1 MEPLK
6 TSQEPPSRTS
16 SLATR
21 LFVSATAWVV
31 VILLITG
38 IVLSSVYRAA
48 SERAFDRRLNLYLRT
63 IVAEVA
69 TPDSTPDQ
77 FQSLGEPL
85 FELPLSGWYWQVAR
99 TDGDKPDVRASRS
112 LWDKKLPKLE
122 EQGNE
127 LTAAGIRIGYV
138 DGPEG
143 QTLRMVERPVDLG
156 ADGKFL
162 VMVAGDASEIFEETR
177 AFDYYL
183 GGTFAALSIVL
194 VLTTIFQVRFGLAP
208 LKRISDSIADIRS
221 GRAERL
227 EGEFPVEIAPL
238 ARETNALIDANR
250 EIVERARTHV
260 GNLAHAI
267 KTPLSVIVNEASAR
281 SGDPFAEK
289 VLEQTHVMRDQVAHH
304 LERARIAARLTI
316 IGTVTEV
323 APVIEALR
331 RTMEKIHRD
340 RDIAIE
346 VEADTSAKFRGERQD
361 IEEMAGNLVDN
372 ACKWAE
378 SRVFIEVLVER
389 GSGLAARGGEE
400 GASMLRIIV
409 DDDGRGLS
417 PDERA
422 TVSRRGARLDESKP
436 GSGLGLSIVVDLA
449 ALYGGSLTL
458 GTAPIGGLRAEL
470 VLPGV

>member
-1 MEPLK
+1 M
-6 TSQEPPSRTS
+6 
-16 SLATR
+16 
-21 LFVSATAWVV
+21 
-31 VILLITG
+31 
-38 IVLSSVYRAA
+38 
-48 SERAFDRRLNLYLRT
+48 
-63 IVAEVA
+63 
-69 TPDSTPDQ
+69 
-77 FQSLGEPL
+77 
-85 FELPLSGWYWQVAR
+85 
-99 TDGDKPDVRASRS
+99 RASRS

-122 EQGNE
+122 ERGVE
-127 LTAAGIRIGYV
+127 LSASGIRIGYV

-156 ADGKFL
+156 ADGKYL
-162 VMVAGDASEIFEETR
+162 VTVAGDATEIFEETR
-177 AFDYYL
+177 AFDIYL

-281 SGDPFAEK
+281 SGDAFAAK
-289 VLEQTHVMRDQVAHH
+289 VLEQTDVMRDQVAHH

-316 IGTVTEV
+316 IGTVTDA
-323 APVIEALR
+323 APAIDALR

-340 RDIAIE
+340 RGIVIE
-346 VEADTSAKFRGERQD
+346 VEAAASAKFRGERQD
-361 IEEMAGNLVDN
+361 LEEMAGNLVDN
-372 ACKWAE
+372 ACKWAQ
-378 SRVFIEVLVER
+378 SRMFIEVLVER
-389 GSGLAARGGEE
+389 GSGSATRGSSME
-400 GASMLRIIV
+400 GGPMLRIIV

-422 TVSRRGARLDESKP
+422 KVSRRGARLDEFKP

-449 ALYGGSLTL
+449 AL
-458 GTAPIGGLRAEL
+458 TAAA
-470 VLPGV
+470 

>member
-1 MEPLK
+1 M
-6 TSQEPPSRTS
+6 RRS

-21 LFVSATAWVV
+21 LFLSATAWVV

-38 IVLSSVYRAA
+38 VILSSVYRDAT
-48 SERAFDRRLNLYLRT
+48 ERAFDRRLNLYLRT
-63 IVAEVA
+63 LVAEVA
-69 TPDSTPDQ
+69 TPDEPPDHQ

-85 FELPLSGWYWQVAR
+85 FELPLSGWYWQIIR
-99 TDGDKPDVRASRS
+99 TDSDKDELRASRS

-122 EQGNE
+122 DHGAE
-127 LTAAGIRIGYV
+127 LSAAGIRLGYV
-138 DGPEG
+138 EGPEG

-162 VMVAGDASEIFEETR
+162 VDVAGDASEIFDETR
-177 AFDYYL
+177 NFDYYL
-183 GGTFAALSIVL
+183 GGTFVALSIVL

-208 LKRISDSIADIRS
+208 LKRISDAIADIRS

-267 KTPLSVIVNEASAR
+267 KTPLSVIVNEATAHPS
-281 SGDPFAEK
+281 DLFATK
-289 VLEQTHVMRDQVAHH
+289 VLEQADVMRDQVAHH

-316 IGTVTEV
+316 IGTITEV
-323 APVIEALR
+323 GPVVDALR
-331 RTMEKIHRD
+331 RTMEKIHRV
-340 RDIAIE
+340 RGVAIE
-346 VEADTSAKFRGERQD
+346 VSAGSPARFRGERQD
-361 IEEMAGNLVDN
+361 LEEMVGNLVDN
-372 ACKWAE
+372 ACKWAA
-378 SRVFIEVLVER
+378 SRVFIEVLAGQPAEP
-389 GSGLAARGGEE
+389 
-400 GASMLRIIV
+400 GATSMLRIIV

-417 PDERA
+417 AEERA
-422 TVSRRGARLDESKP
+422 QVSRRGQRLDESKP

-458 GTAPIGGLRAEL
+458 GRAPIGGLRAEL
-470 VLPGV
+470 LLPAA